1 MGTSDD
7 EEIPDEVVLKT
18 PVQRPTQYPV
28 SPGARDLIN
37 FLAEGPPDIPEEP
50 VSAGRSTVSQDA
62 PKKGGRLQRMISKL
76 TLKDADQR
84 QSRSNSRSADSY
96 SKSSRRTQS
105 NVGSSVTQ
113 SPSGSPLY
121 NKPIPPRPPPIPTSP
136 PTTPSQ
142 SSTSL
147 VEPIPPSP
155 RGFRTPNTR
164 RSVPSSWD
172 PGSVT
177 PESSR
182 PPITV
187 SKGGQESSP
196 VRVTPPSPK
205 PPFVNGQAK
214 GSQAKSHQAKEEDK
228 LRTNITRVSKQSP
241 SSVNGSGTKVLL
253 SPPER
258 QSSKKSSDTA
268 RKSLDSDQ
276 SPAMAAFIEHAQEMR
291 RLLAQ
296 ATNVDECRL
305 IVDMFMA
312 KSRIQLEP
320 VDHSKPFPP
329 SNASQP
335 LPLRFDA
342 DLEHSLVELFLGGVG
357 EGGESDGNEQ
367 PLSPANDA
375 ISGKGSVA
383 LPMSPPDTPQSDH
396 GDDSTSE
403 PVVVKD
409 TLVATPVT
417 VAAAT

>member
-1 MGTSDD
+1 MGASED
-7 EEIPDEVVLKT
+7 EEMPDEVVLKT

-28 SPGARDLIN
+28 SHGARDLIN
-37 FLAEGPPDIPEEP
+37 FLAEGPPDVPEEL
-50 VSAGRSTVSQDA
+50 VSAAGRSTVSQGA

-84 QSRSNSRSADSY
+84 HSRSNNSSSADSY

-105 NVGSSVTQ
+105 NAGSSVTQ

-121 NKPIPPRPPPIPTSP
+121 SKPIPPRPSPIPTSP

-147 VEPIPPSP
+147 AEPIPPSP

-177 PESSR
+177 ESPR

-196 VRVTPPSPK
+196 VRVAPPSPK

-258 QSSKKSSDTA
+258 QSSKRSLDTA

-276 SPAMAAFIEHAQEMR
+276 SPAMAAFIDHAQEMR

-312 KSRIQLEP
+312 KSGIELEP
-320 VDHSKPFPP
+320 VDHSKQSPP
-329 SNASQP
+329 SSASQP

-342 DLEHSLVELFLGGVG
+342 DLEHSLVELFLGGAR

-367 PLSPANDA
+367 PLSPANGA
-375 ISGKGSVA
+375 ISRKGSIA

-396 GDDSTSE
+396 GDDSTS
-403 PVVVKD
+403 VVIKD
-409 TLVATPVT
+409 TLVAAPVA
-417 VAAAT
+417 VAAIT